1 MMHQRWQGR
10 RVLVTGAAGFIGSHL
25 AEGLLAAGAEVA
37 AFVRYNSRRNTGF
50 IGQISDDA
58 DRLRIAFGDVRD
70 LESLSS
76 AMRDVEFV
84 FHLAALVSIP
94 YSYLNPREVFEVNA
108 LGTLNVL
115 AAAKDHKVEKVVL
128 MSTSEVYGTARY
140 VPIDE
145 SHPLQA
151 QSPYSAS
158 KIAAEKLGE
167 SFYRCYDLPIAIA
180 RPFNAYG
187 PRQSNRAVIPTII
200 VQALTQQEIRL
211 GATWPTR
218 DFTFV
223 TDTANGLM
231 MIADCDK
238 SSGEVINLG
247 SGEEIS
253 IGDLASKITSL
264 IGRDVPIR
272 CEEQR
277 LRPEKSE
284 VERLCAST
292 TKAKQLLGWQPTIP
306 LEEGLRLT
314 IQWIRSSL
322 DLYEPDVYAV

>member
-1 MMHQRWQGR
+1 M
-10 RVLVTGAAGFIGSHL
+10 
-25 AEGLLAAGAEVA
+25 
-37 AFVRYNSRRNTGF
+37 
-50 IGQISDDA
+50 
-58 DRLRIAFGDVRD
+58 
-70 LESLSS
+70 
-76 AMRDVEFV
+76 
-84 FHLAALVSIP
+84 
-94 YSYLNPREVFEVNA
+94 
-108 LGTLNVL
+108 
-115 AAAKDHKVEKVVL
+115 
-128 MSTSEVYGTARY
+128 
-140 VPIDE
+140 
-145 SHPLQA
+145 
-151 QSPYSAS
+151 
-158 KIAAEKLGE
+158 
-167 SFYRCYDLPIAIA
+167 
-180 RPFNAYG
+180 
-187 PRQSNRAVIPTII
+187 IPTII

-223 TDTANGLM
+223 TDTTNGLM
-231 MIADCDK
+231 MIADCDE

-253 IGDLASKITSL
+253 IGDLARKITSL

-292 TKAKQLLGWQPTIP
+292 VKAQQLLGWQPTIP

-322 DLYEPDVYAV
+322 DLYEPDAYAV